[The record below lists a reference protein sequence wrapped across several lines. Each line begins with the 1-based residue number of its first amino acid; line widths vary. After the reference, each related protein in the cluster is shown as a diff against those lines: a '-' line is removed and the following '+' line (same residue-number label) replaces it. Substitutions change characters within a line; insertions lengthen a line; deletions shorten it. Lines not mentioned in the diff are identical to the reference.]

1 MTNPAASLPSSSDL
15 SLKDRLSVS
24 SQLCTQAE
32 QGDAQPLSPE
42 ARSLNSNFSTRRDLI
57 DAVEKAIS
65 SAKGNELKKLKVY
78 ETALKIL
85 TVIGSAILFAVPLC
99 MLLGVPLWIPI
110 VVCIG
115 AGIVFTVAKGCLRK
129 RCQQIRQEYR
139 ALQLYYQYL
148 LSNKDSIDGTLL
160 SRFDVRL
167 RRPEDKLHGVD
178 FEKRAA
184 NHPIAADKNYDF
196 AGLAHQRYQVD
207 ASVGISSV
215 QDAFWR
221 SAAQQVKSVKDEIIS
236 GEKTSADLPLISEQ
250 ALQIV
255 GVDLSGAARRES
267 ILDLAQSLLS
277 MLAWGAQVG
286 KDAQQSVQQ
295 YQMRFLGS
303 PLLATWCGAG
313 LSSAAQDF
321 IVKGKDVLDVASE
334 NYKKLRFA
342 IERVQLVPVLDK
354 VRNWKNKIEAL
365 LKQKSAGAEDLRKLY
380 REIESDMHAIC
391 LEDGVSSS
399 LQKQVRLV
407 TRKYLHGDLEEI
419 FSKKNADL
427 QEKDLAR
434 MQRSVCECA
443 NFVASLLENRMEVA
457 NETPIKEVEEKS
469 YQELIS
475 TILQIGSSSGG
486 VTPLV
491 DNIHRAIRKG
501 SELRG
506 ELSQAMKLHPERCF
520 QGLQASVEKLQAFI
534 SDSKWGASAV
544 HLSPQETLEQ
554 KHQFLAA
561 LTEIQA
567 RLADWRTRYGVF
579 KTTKLNRI
587 ILADSIKGI
596 EDFLRAHKTITES
609 CSLELAIEELKS
621 CENALKADVGN
632 IEKTLDPAEIES
644 AKEEFKSL
652 LLDLAGIQ
660 ELVNQISR
668 PVYEEGMS
676 GKRLLFDTLFS
687 HPKTLQ
693 KKAKEKGAF
702 LEALTKKD
710 RLTGADSASS
720 EQEGTLELISSG
732 YDYLSS
738 LLGKINT
745 IEALLEESRGKEASS
760 QNMQQLV
767 SLTDELALEL
777 SSFRQD
783 SMDSLVHRLEG
794 LSALGSPVESV
805 DLSTSPVAEKIA
817 NSSHQR
823 IHKITQTKISRTLKG
838 FTNLIKELRSSLRN
852 AMLTKAVVAAILSIA
867 FSCLAIALFSVQF
880 TWIPIVFCVVALVLE
895 AVPSALSIWIDRKN
909 WKSEVA
915 SLAKELAVD
924 NRKLPYPEIDVKNVK
939 KLQKLRDVYGLD
951 GAAELRVAE
960 AALLGAE
967 KLPEELKQ
975 DTLQST
981 IKALKADAQVLNK
994 KFKSLPEQYQSQGT
1008 EKTVISA
1015 KLGDSGTS
1023 EIEKEIAAIEAK
1035 QEEYHAACFQFEA
1048 ISSRFWAE
1056 RHKTK
1061 FLESLL
1067 AQKRKDVAKLCAQEE
1082 RYSQIVNR
1090 LEVLVAR
1097 KNMLVQRA
1105 SKEEVSTKMSEL
1117 LSLNNRLMQA
1127 HANRNL
1133 DEDNSLH
1140 RQLQDQ
1146 FNKLAEEGSLQAVK
1160 ALLELNMCLGNA
1172 GRALYHVEQKQVSSE
1187 KIFNQNQQ
1195 QFLQYSENL
1204 FASYDK
1210 ADRTPLLRFILGPGW
1225 NVIREACAELKSL
1238 SKRWRKEGAS
1248 LSSEDYEKACR
1259 ALDRF
1264 LKARKEI
1271 RPELSLPF
1279 GDDKHEADVRL
1290 QHQIRKNL
1298 QIKTQVTIGYQES
1311 CRNTLLLLEDW
1322 IQKTR
1327 QESEDCRKVETAI
1340 QEFCQKEDPSK
1351 ESSDALEALF
1361 SSLHEEISKIPVD
1374 VLRVILRSLSS
1385 KVLRIMDQRL
1395 ELEKLEEKFV
1405 KADAVIK
1412 AKEAE
1417 FEQNGE
1423 TWHNQY
1429 QLLNTQIEKLESR
1442 KRKLLEEKDL

>member
-1 MTNPAASLPSSSDL
+1 MTNPAASLPSSADL

-24 SQLCTQAE
+24 SQLCTQAG
-32 QGDAQPLSPE
+32 QGEAQPLSPE

-65 SAKGNELKKLKVY
+65 SAKGSELKKLKVY

-148 LSNKDSIDGTLL
+148 LSNKDSIDGSLL

-167 RRPEDKLHGVD
+167 RRAEEKLHGVD

-184 NHPIAADKNYDF
+184 NHPIAADKHYDF

-207 ASVGISSV
+207 ASVGIPSV

-236 GEKTSADLPLISEQ
+236 GEKTSADLSPISEQ
-250 ALQIV
+250 ALQMV
-255 GVDLSGAARRES
+255 GVDVSGAARRES

-321 IVKGKDVLDVASE
+321 IVKGKDVLEVASE
-334 NYKKLRFA
+334 NYKKLHFA

-365 LKQKSAGAEDLRKLY
+365 LKQKSARAEDLQKLY
-380 REIESDMHAIC
+380 REIESAMHAIC
-391 LEDGVSSS
+391 LEDGVSSY

-407 TRKYLHGDLEEI
+407 TRKYFHGDLEKI
-419 FSKKNADL
+419 LSKKDADL

-443 NFVASLLENRMEVA
+443 NYVASLLENRMEVA
-457 NETPIKEVEEKS
+457 SETPIKEVEEKS
-469 YQELIS
+469 YQRLIS
-475 TILQIGSSSGG
+475 TILQIGGSSGG

-501 SELRG
+501 RELRG
-506 ELSQAMKLHPERCF
+506 ELSQAMKLHPERSF
-520 QGLQASVEKLQAFI
+520 QGLQASVEKLQTFI
-534 SDSKWGASAV
+534 NDPKWGASAV

-554 KHQFLAA
+554 KRQFRAA
-561 LTEIQA
+561 LTEIQD
-567 RLADWRTRYGVF
+567 RLAAWRTRYGEF
-579 KTTKLNRI
+579 KTTKLNSI
-587 ILADSIKGI
+587 VLADSIKGI
-596 EDFLRAHKTITES
+596 EDFLGAHKTITES

-621 CENALKADVGN
+621 CENALQADLGN
-632 IEKTLDPAEIES
+632 IEKTLDSAEIET

-660 ELVNQISR
+660 EQVNQLSR

-693 KKAKEKGAF
+693 KKANEKGAV
-702 LEALTKKD
+702 LEALTKD

-720 EQEGTLELISSG
+720 GQEGTLALISSG

-767 SLTDELALEL
+767 GLTDELALEL

-783 SMDSLVHRLEG
+783 SMDSLAHRLEG

-805 DLSTSPVAEKIA
+805 DLSPSPVAEKIA

-823 IHKITQTKISRTLKG
+823 VHKVTQTKISRTLKG

-880 TWIPIVFCVVALVLE
+880 TWLPIVFCVVALVLE

-915 SLAKELAVD
+915 SLAKELAED

-960 AALLGAE
+960 AALLGTE

-994 KFKSLPEQYQSQGT
+994 KFKKLPEQYQSQGT

-1035 QEEYHAACFQFEA
+1035 QEEYHAACCQFEA
-1048 ISSRFWAE
+1048 ISSRFLAE
-1056 RHKTK
+1056 QHKTK

-1067 AQKRKDVAKLCAQEE
+1067 AQKRKDVANLCAQEE

-1127 HANRNL
+1127 HANRDL
-1133 DEDNSLH
+1133 EEDNSLH
-1140 RQLQDQ
+1140 RELQDR

-1160 ALLELNMCLGNA
+1160 ASLELNMCLGNA
-1172 GRALYHVEQKQVSSE
+1172 GQALYHAEQKQASPENSL
-1187 KIFNQNQQ
+1187 NQNPQ

-1238 SKRWRKEGAS
+1238 SKRWRKEGAP

-1290 QHQIRKNL
+1290 QHQIRKSL

-1327 QESEDCRKVETAI
+1327 QESEDCRKVEEAI
-1340 QEFCQKEDPSK
+1340 QGFCQKEGPGK

-1374 VLRVILRSLSS
+1374 VLRAILRSLSS

-1412 AKEAE
+1412 AKETE

-1429 QLLNTQIEKLESR
+1429 QLLQTQIEKLESR
-1442 KRKLLEEKDL
+1442 KRKLLEEKAL